1 MNDKKKKL
9 AAIAAVTHYIRTQQ
23 EQAAYIQ
30 SQQAA
35 ESQVQ
40 TVQTVETVVTLKLMS
55 MWGVSGRQQQM
66 QVRNMVQM
74 KAFHR

>member
-1 MNDKKKKL
+1 MNDKKKKM
-9 AAIAAVTHYIRTQQ
+9 AAIAAVTHYIKTQQ

-35 ESQVQ
+35 ESQ
-40 TVQTVETVVTLKLMS
+40 VQTVETVVTLKLMS

>member
-9 AAIAAVTHYIRTQQ
+9 AAISAVTHYIKTQQ
-23 EQAAYIQ
+23 EQASYIQ
-30 SQQAA
+30 SHQAV
-35 ESQVQ
+35 ETPVQ
-40 TVQTVETVVTLKLMS
+40 TVQTVETVLTLKLMS
-55 MWGVSGRQQQM
+55 LWGVSGRQQQM